1 MWLPEDRQVVLIA
14 PLDFHPE
21 NDVMSTRCPSSA
33 STDQLNARLG
43 VLTRR
48 EVEAR
53 ILKPLIEALCTEF
66 GDRKVL
72 DLVKA
77 TIVQIAQEQGRQL
90 QEQAPVNDLQAF
102 AATLDDWQ
110 RDDAMVIDVLQHTD
124 TEFHFDVKR
133 CRYAEMY
140 RSLGMAE
147 LGSILS
153 CQRDHALIQGF
164 NEEVEL
170 ERTQTIMEGAS
181 HCDFRY
187 RLRKAPITLQ

>member
-1 MWLPEDRQVVLIA
+1 MSA
-14 PLDFHPE
+14 P
-21 NDVMSTRCPSSA
+21 CPSADKS
-33 STDQLNARLG
+33 DQLNARLG

-53 ILKPLIEALCTEF
+53 ILKPLIEALCAEF

-72 DLVKA
+72 DLVQA
-77 TIVQIAQEQGRQL
+77 TIVRIAREQGRQL
-90 QEQAPVNDLQAF
+90 REQTSAHDLQAF
-102 AATLDDWQ
+102 AETLVDWQ
-110 RDDAMVIDVLQHTD
+110 RDDAMVIDILEHTD
-124 TEFHFDVKR
+124 TEFHFNVKR
-133 CRYAEMY
+133 CRYADMY
-140 RSLGMAE
+140 RSLGMEE

-153 CQRDHALIQGF
+153 CQRDYALIQGF

-187 RLRKAPITLQ
+187 RLQKAPITLQ